1 MSSACT
7 RRTIVHVGSRRRRIL
22 GAAGFALAVGA
33 VTTDNEERAAMRG
46 QLHFGVAPRVPC
58 SHLNAGL
65 LGQAMR
71 LALIAALLAVLGC
84 AAATGTAA
92 PSPISRVLAH
102 SRRVGATA
110 LTPAAMHLRGG
121 AKEKAHVSI
130 VVIGHVDSGKSTTT
144 GHLLYKCGGIDKRT
158 IEKFEK
164 ESADLGAT

>member
-1 MSSACT
+1 
-7 RRTIVHVGSRRRRIL
+7 
-22 GAAGFALAVGA
+22 
-33 VTTDNEERAAMRG
+33 
-46 QLHFGVAPRVPC
+46 
-58 SHLNAGL
+58 
-65 LGQAMR
+65 MR